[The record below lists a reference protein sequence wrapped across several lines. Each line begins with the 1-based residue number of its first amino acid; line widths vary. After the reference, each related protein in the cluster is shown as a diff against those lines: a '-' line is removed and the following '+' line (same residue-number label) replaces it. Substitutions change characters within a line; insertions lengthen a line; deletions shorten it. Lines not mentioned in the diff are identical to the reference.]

1 MQRFLAILVCVIS
14 GLVFAAE
21 WEPEIRLTNNN
32 YSDYSYWS
40 TQRRVVVDPQDRI
53 HVAWYVMNSGLGT
66 YRFQIYYKR
75 YEPGSGWTND
85 TMISFDLYNQNLNSK
100 HVSLACDSM
109 GTIYAVWCS
118 GPDDVTDEYI
128 YLKTWS
134 PNNGWDENSRL
145 LSVSGPNVVKECATV
160 SVTPE
165 GHIHVVWL
173 EGTNIIYRER
183 VDTCW
188 LAPVVVEGGSNYKAY
203 PAVAGGPDNKVHLV
217 WYGREGTSGYY
228 DVFYKVRTDTV
239 WGQTENVSQGERHQ
253 MYPSIAVNPVTG
265 NPHIFWQCYGAS
277 DLVRRAVH
285 RWRSPAGWQPTD
297 TVSERNDT
305 LDQEPGQIV
314 FTPDGLG
321 HAVWSGKSKSWP
333 NITQIRYAERQP
345 DGTWSA
351 PVNITDTVNTKER
364 PSIASGNG
372 TAPNNIHAVWTD
384 YRDGNAEIYYA
395 RARPSPGIGEI
406 KSQKLEFKQIIT
418 VIRGMLYLPEGT
430 KGNPVSGVLFDALG
444 QKVARLGPGY
454 NDVRPLQSGVYFLRI
469 FSEGKVTDSRKVIIA
484 E

>member
-188 LAPVVVEGGSNYKAY
+188 RAPVVVEGGSNYKAY